1 MSAELEVEKLGELLD
16 ELELLAQEMLE
27 KGRFSKG
34 DTPRFKKMLEDILS
48 DE

>member
-1 MSAELEVEKLGELLD
+1 
-16 ELELLAQEMLE
+16 MLE